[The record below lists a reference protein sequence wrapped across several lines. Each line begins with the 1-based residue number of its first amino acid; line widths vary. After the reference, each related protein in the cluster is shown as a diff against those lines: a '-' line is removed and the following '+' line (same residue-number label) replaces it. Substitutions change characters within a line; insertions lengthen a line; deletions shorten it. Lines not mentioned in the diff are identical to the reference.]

1 VQEGQGSPGR
11 TTFAGRS
18 VPTISKDIRLLED
31 GDFTVAW
38 MENHTM
44 RLRFNEKYIHLKY
57 KNH

>member
-1 VQEGQGSPGR
+1 
-11 TTFAGRS
+11 

-44 RLRFNEKYIHLKY
+44 RLRFNEK
-57 KNH
+57 